1 VIDGFDHLVLTVADV
16 ERTCDFYQ
24 RVLRMEVV
32 RFGDD
37 RRALRCGAQKIN
49 LHAAGKELEPR
60 AARPT
65 PGSGDLCLLTRE
77 PLAAWVEHLKAR
89 GVAVLEGPVRR
100 TGALGPIESIYLRDP
115 DGNLVEIARPLAGAD
130 ALEPLRQWLRRWEAC
145 VRAVDF
151 EGGRRLCAPG
161 LIAFGTYAVIVHGV
175 ERVMAEQWRH
185 IWPNIRDFTVRVE
198 EAVGAVT
205 GDHAWVAAPWD
216 SRGVRSDGSTFPR
229 PGRLTIAFACEDGRW
244 LATHTHFSLAPER
257 S

>member
-1 VIDGFDHLVLTVADV
+1 MIDALDHLVLTVADV
-16 ERTCDFYQ
+16 ERTCDFYR
-24 RVLRMEVV
+24 RVLGMEVV

-37 RRALRCGAQKIN
+37 RRALRFGAQKIN
-49 LHAAGKELEPR
+49 LHAAGKEPAPR
-60 AARPT
+60 AAHPT
-65 PGSGDLCLLTRE
+65 PGAGDFCLLTRE
-77 PLAAWVEHLKAR
+77 PLAAWTERLQAR

-115 DGNLVEIARPLAGAD
+115 DGNLVEIARPLADAD
-130 ALEPLRQWLRRWEAC
+130 ALEPLREWLRRWQAC

-151 EGGRRLCAPG
+151 EGGRRLCAPD
-161 LIAFGTYAVIVHGV
+161 LVAFGTYAAIVHGV
-175 ERVMAEQWRH
+175 EHVMAEQWRR
-185 IWPNIRDFTVRVE
+185 IWPSIRDFTVRVD

-229 PGRLTIAFACEDGRW
+229 PGRLTIAFAGAEGRW